1 MNGAAYRALAA
12 VLSAAP
18 VSDWDRYL
26 ARRPEVDRARLDEAI
41 AVFDAR
47 FGRRRWR
54 ALAEK
59 HVLKNLLRSA
69 EHSNDPL
76 AFDGPEVSVEHR
88 DVGRVVSEDID
99 LPPKT
104 RRALNTILAATESGS
119 S

>member
-12 VLSAAP
+12 VLSAGS
-18 VSDWDRYL
+18 VSDWDLYL
-26 ARRPEVDRARLDEAI
+26 SRRPEIDRARLDEAI

-59 HVLKNLLRSA
+59 HVLQKLLKSA
-69 EHSNDPL
+69 EHSNDPMVL
-76 AFDGPEVSVEHR
+76 DALGTETEHS
-88 DVGRVVSEDID
+88 DAERVVSEDID

-104 RRALNTILAATESGS
+104 RRALNTILAATESGGS
-119 S
+119 